1 MTLIE
6 ETTKMM
12 QPFAYEKEMTI
23 NVDLKK
29 DLPDL
34 IADAERIKQVMKN
47 LIENAIK
54 FSPDGSVINVK
65 ARKEKEDILF
75 EVQDFG
81 IGIPKDKQE
90 EIFEIFHQVDS
101 GDDRKLGGTGL
112 GLALSKGIVVLH
124 GGKMWVESTEDK
136 GSTFRFTLP
145 IKSIY
150 DIENTDL
157 NGKIYLKEEKII
169 GT

>member
-1 MTLIE
+1 
-6 ETTKMM
+6 
-12 QPFAYEKEMTI
+12 
-23 NVDLKK
+23 
-29 DLPDL
+29 
-34 IADAERIKQVMKN
+34 MKN
-47 LIENAIK
+47 LMENAIK
-54 FSPDGSVINVK
+54 FSPEGSVINIG
-65 ARKEKEDILF
+65 ARKEKEEILF

-81 IGIPKDKQE
+81 QGIPTDKQE
-90 EIFEIFHQVDS
+90 KIFETFYQVDS
-101 GDDRKLGGTGL
+101 GDDRKYGGAGL
-112 GLALSKGIVVLH
+112 SLALSKGIVVLH
-124 GGKMWVESTEDK
+124 GGKMWVESTEGK